1 MNQDQLLDTSLL
13 RLFVTIAE
21 SNSLNDAAAR
31 LGITQPAISQGLR
44 QLEDR
49 LGTQLVVRRTR
60 PVKLTVA
67 GTVLRQ
73 NADAI
78 LGELRRL
85 NAMVRDA
92 AEKGLGRCRLGMVT
106 SLSEVFGS
114 QLFAKLQQRVESLT
128 MRSGLANQLRH
139 DFLNRETDIVI
150 SNDPFD
156 GIEHLERYPLLRDPM
171 LIAIP
176 KELEMSTLPEPSVL
190 AASSPLIKYGRSS
203 DIGIYTEVIL
213 RRANLET
220 KVKFETDDTH
230 TLMRFV
236 QGGHGWGILSA
247 LCLLQV
253 LHRLEGIV
261 LLPLDNSRHFRSIH
275 LIARQGEMGSLPE
288 SISEMIQT
296 MFYAEVYPQITNVAP
311 WIEKKSFM
319 LTH

>member
-1 MNQDQLLDTSLL
+1 MNQDQLLETSLL

-44 QLEDR
+44 QLEER

-85 NAMVRDA
+85 DAMVREA
-92 AEKGLGRCRLGMVT
+92 AEKGLGRCRLGMMT

-114 QLFAKLQQRVESLT
+114 QLFAKFQQRVESLT

-150 SNDPFD
+150 SNDPLD
-156 GIEHLERYPLLRDPM
+156 GIDHLERHPLLRDPM
-171 LIAIP
+171 LMAIP
-176 KELEMSTLPEPSVL
+176 KGLGLSTSMELSEI

-213 RRANLET
+213 RRKNIET
-220 KVKFETDDTH
+220 KVNFETDDTH

-236 QGGHGWGILSA
+236 QEGHGWCILSA

-253 LHRLEGIV
+253 LHRLDGIV

-288 SISEMIQT
+288 SIAEAIKS
-296 MFYAEVYPQITNVAP
+296 MFHAEVHPQLLKIAP
-311 WIEKKSFM
+311 WMKHESF
-319 LTH
+319 LLAP

>member
-1 MNQDQLLDTSLL
+1 MKNDLLLDTSLL
-13 RLFVTIAE
+13 RLFVAIAE
-21 SNSLNDAAAR
+21 SKSLNDAALR

-73 NADAI
+73 NADTI
-78 LGELRRL
+78 LGDLRRI

-128 MRSGLANQLRH
+128 MRSGLTNQLRQ
-139 DFLNRETDIVI
+139 DFLNRETDVVI

-156 GIEHLERYPLLRDPM
+156 GIDHLERYPLLRDPM
-171 LIAIP
+171 LMAIP
-176 KELEMSTLPEPSVL
+176 KELEEVALLDINAL
-190 AASSPLIKYGRSS
+190 AASSPMIKYGRSS
-203 DIGIYTEVIL
+203 NIGVYTEVIL

-236 QGGHGWGILSA
+236 QEGHGWGILSA
-247 LCLLQV
+247 LCLVQV
-253 LHRLEGIV
+253 LHRLKGVV
-261 LLPLDNSRHFRSIH
+261 LLPLDNNRHFRSIH
-275 LIARQGEMGSLPE
+275 LTARQGEMGSLPE
-288 SISEMIQT
+288 SIAKTIQT
-296 MFYAEVYPQITNVAP
+296 IFYAEIYPQLETITPWMDKNAFLLAP
-311 WIEKKSFM
+311 
-319 LTH
+319 